1 MNKADRK
8 QANRKQIIFTEGA
21 KGGGGKTTFIA
32 SLADF
37 FLAEGIPVKLV
48 DADIDNRSRGS
59 LSHLFKN
66 TPKLDIRT
74 DHGLDRFIGMV
85 LDDNAQTVLADLGA
99 GNSKETWAWFDQMHD
114 SVKEEGIRFLA
125 IGVCTNDSATASA
138 ILDWANALQDRVDY
152 LVVKNKV
159 AGEDFSYLF
168 KSEPGQRFLQLAKPA
183 VIEMEKRLT
192 DIQQELNDRGL
203 SLRQALSAPP
213 ELAGTILSQSYN
225 RMRLKGYVNRIE
237 KQFSEVIDVLL
248 PPHEALAAK

>member
-114 SVKEEGIRFLA
+114 SVKEG
-125 IGVCTNDSATASA
+125 AS
-138 ILDWANALQDRVDY
+138 I
-152 LVVKNKV
+152 
-159 AGEDFSYLF
+159 FSHRGLH
-168 KSEPGQRFLQLAKPA
+168 QRFGHRFGDP
-183 VIEMEKRLT
+183 RLGQCT
-192 DIQQELNDRGL
+192 AGPGRL
-203 SLRQALSAPP
+203 SGR
-213 ELAGTILSQSYN
+213 
-225 RMRLKGYVNRIE
+225 
-237 KQFSEVIDVLL
+237 
-248 PPHEALAAK
+248 